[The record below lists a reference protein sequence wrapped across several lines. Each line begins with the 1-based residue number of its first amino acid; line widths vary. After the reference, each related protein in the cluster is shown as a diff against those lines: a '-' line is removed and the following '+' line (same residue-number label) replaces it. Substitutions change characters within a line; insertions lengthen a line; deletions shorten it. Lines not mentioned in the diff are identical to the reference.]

1 MTNTF
6 DVVAPAR
13 TRRTR
18 GRFAIAL
25 LAAYPCMTTRVQ
37 AECPGPPSSLST
49 QQRDQRQTLR
59 LEQQSD
65 LDRARAQGLPAS
77 EQVRQYELTI
87 QQRGEQKYL
96 HDQQQLE
103 ETIRNS
109 RSTSRPAQPGSTEQ
123 QLQRYRLEDAERQH
137 DFRIQ
142 RDQR

>member
-1 MTNTF
+1 MSNTF
-6 DVVAPAR
+6 DVVATAR
-13 TRRTR
+13 TRGTR
-18 GRFAIAL
+18 GWYAIAL
-25 LAAYPCMTTRVQ
+25 LAAYVCTTTKVQ
-37 AECPGPPSSLST
+37 SECPGPPSSLST
-49 QQRDQRQTLR
+49 QQRDQRQALR

-77 EQVRQYELTI
+77 EQLRQYERMI

-103 ETIRNS
+103 QTIRNS
-109 RSTSRPAQPGSTEQ
+109 RSTSRPARPGSTEQ

-142 RDQR
+142 REQP

>member
-1 MTNTF
+1 
-6 DVVAPAR
+6 
-13 TRRTR
+13 
-18 GRFAIAL
+18 
-25 LAAYPCMTTRVQ
+25 MTTRVQ